1 MNWEIRETF
10 QSLKYFSKY
19 MVKEK
24 KIEEKKENK
33 RSLLRVGQGK
43 NILTQPLGAKQYFQ
57 HVWAG
62 SPASII

>member
-1 MNWEIRETF
+1 
-10 QSLKYFSKY
+10 